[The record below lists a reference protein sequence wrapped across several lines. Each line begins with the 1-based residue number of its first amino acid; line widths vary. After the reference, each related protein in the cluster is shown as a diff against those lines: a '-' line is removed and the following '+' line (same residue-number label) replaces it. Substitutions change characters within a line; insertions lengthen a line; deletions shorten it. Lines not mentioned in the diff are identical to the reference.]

1 MQSGQWDS
9 SGRNKQ
15 WIEEEKDVKIKFE
28 HRMNTLKETGSTVIG
43 ADQSAR
49 VSAESEADKAW
60 TDKHGIC
67 TTKSVMFSSSK
78 YKF

>member
-1 MQSGQWDS
+1 M
-9 SGRNKQ
+9 
-15 WIEEEKDVKIKFE
+15 EEKDVKIKFE